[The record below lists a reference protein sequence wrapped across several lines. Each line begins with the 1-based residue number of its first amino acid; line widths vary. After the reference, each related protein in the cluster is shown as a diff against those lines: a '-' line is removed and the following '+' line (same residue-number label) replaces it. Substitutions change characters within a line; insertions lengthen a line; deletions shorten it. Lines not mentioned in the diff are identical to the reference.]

1 MCWWRL
7 INPQKRCWS
16 FQIWTKR
23 TSSSSKMRHPAP
35 EASALLVLSV
45 RMKVDTSALPVWN
58 AALEYQSETLF
69 HSPAFVSEAFYTR
82 AFQNKA
88 RCLNI
93 SPTQSSVNS
102 LRCYAKLKPFSVT
115 VTARLHSPP
124 TAPHTA
130 IIFVIGSSSRLP
142 RPPSL
147 LVLSLCW
154 EGDGRH
160 LLAHLFT
167 LQTRPNLVA
176 FPAVSQKQVIK

>member
-7 INPQKRCWS
+7 INPLKRCWS

-124 TAPHTA
+124 N
-130 IIFVIGSSSRLP
+130 SSSHGYYICDRKQLP
-142 RPPSL
+142 PPPPSL
-147 LVLSLCW
+147 PPRPLPLLGGWW
-154 EGDGRH
+154 ETSSGT
-160 LLAHLFT
+160 FVYPSNKT
-167 LQTRPNLVA
+167 
-176 FPAVSQKQVIK
+176 

>member
-124 TAPHTA
+124 N
-130 IIFVIGSSSRLP
+130 SSSHGYYICDRKQLP
-142 RPPSL
+142 PPPP
-147 LVLSLCW
+147 SLCW